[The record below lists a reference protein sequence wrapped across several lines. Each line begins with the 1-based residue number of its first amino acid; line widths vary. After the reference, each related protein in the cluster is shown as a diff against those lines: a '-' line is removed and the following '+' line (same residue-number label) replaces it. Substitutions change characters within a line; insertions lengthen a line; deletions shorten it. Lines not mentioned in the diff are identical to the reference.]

1 MDLRALGLVGGTQA
15 HRLEQ
20 EEPSEV
26 AVPGE
31 GLETGAERG
40 LDFAEGA
47 MRARDGVSDRVRQP
61 RREVVDEG
69 EEDRFLVREVVVDGA
84 LGRFRDADNVVDH
97 GPVIPFASKYLEGRV
112 QDPLARGDLAHRQRP
127 REIS

>member
-1 MDLRALGLVGGTQA
+1 
-15 HRLEQ
+15 
-20 EEPSEV
+20 
-26 AVPGE
+26 
-31 GLETGAERG
+31 
-40 LDFAEGA
+40 